1 MGIREAHRPSWGL
14 GGLRRVQ
21 LADRPLCSD
30 GEAAKTTIV
39 VDSSTCESLEDVSSN
54 RTFQIRRLWQQR
66 PPCLKP
72 IHCSLS
78 CDKHIGE
85 TIANVVTS
93 LPFIALG
100 LQTPRKNMN
109 TALYANSLI
118 GVGIASSLYHT
129 SRGDIRKYL
138 RWADYT
144 MIATSTLCLTRAL
157 RDDNPKFLMAASTLL
172 LPFQPLMVSAVHTGI
187 MEVSFAKRASMDPE
201 LKMAHNLHKMSSLLG
216 GALFI
221 ADDVFPQTSYLHAA
235 WHLAAALG
243 VSTCNKLLE

>member
-1 MGIREAHRPSWGL
+1 MGVREDSSPL
-14 GGLRRVQ
+14 GGLDGLYGVQ
-21 LADRPLCSD
+21 LAGQSTYNDDEAFKTHIMDPAACEPQD
-30 GEAAKTTIV
+30 GVGT
-39 VDSSTCESLEDVSSN
+39 SRRLL
-54 RTFQIRRLWQQR
+54 IRRLWQQR
-66 PPCLKP
+66 PPCLRP

-78 CDKHIGE
+78 CDKHPGE

-93 LPFIALG
+93 LPFIVLG
-100 LQTPRKNMN
+100 LQTPRKNLN

-129 SRGDIRKYL
+129 SRGQIRKYM

-144 MIATSTLCLTRAL
+144 MIATTTLCLSRAL
-157 RDDNPKFLMAASTLL
+157 QNEHPKLLMAASTLL
-172 LPFQPLMVSAVHTGI
+172 LPFQPLVVSAVHTGI
-187 MEVSFAKRASMDPE
+187 MEVSFAKRASTDPE

-221 ADDVFPQTSYLHAA
+221 ADDAFPETPYLHAA

-243 VSTCNKLLE
+243 VGTCNKLLE